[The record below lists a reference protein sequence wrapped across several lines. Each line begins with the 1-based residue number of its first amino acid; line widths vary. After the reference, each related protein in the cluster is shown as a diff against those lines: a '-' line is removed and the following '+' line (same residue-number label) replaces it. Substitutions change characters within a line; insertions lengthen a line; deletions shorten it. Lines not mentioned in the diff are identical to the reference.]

1 MCFIPAF
8 RSVDRENVQQ
18 QPMTSSAAAATAA
31 APPAPIVV
39 LAAKSKPPP
48 RPPPVQEDTI
58 EAAEAVQCSSKH
70 LLATSTNES
79 CDNGENFDGDDDV
92 PVTVIPLPSIQY
104 TDHPHPN
111 LDMLTAG
118 DDSGNAMENFEDE
131 IAPMVVRPSKQPPRL
146 ENLEAIGQ
154 AFMPTKVVNV
164 LCPHCRGKMSVEEL
178 KAHMPTCQGPLP
190 LASAPTP
197 PPPTAVLS
205 PAVAA
210 PVIAAAAASA
220 ATSTMASGIGAAPNP
235 NFVCNVCNKE
245 CPSENELAL
254 HKKRHKLDS
263 PLICEYCNQT
273 YTNRHRYEVH
283 VRFHTGET
291 PFKCHICGKGF
302 RDDRKMRLHVARHDG
317 SLPNKCDLCPR
328 SFEGPKALEKHKE
341 AHRMGRF
348 VQPKVIMNADGSMAM
363 ALPTEAGAGGPGI
376 GTSTVVPPTSAN
388 AAAQLDSSLTTPVI
402 GTEGQMNLAL
412 AGLQPIPPAA
422 AAAVAAANAAQAANN
437 ADPGSHDQDDQATI
451 SLSMDDL
458 MQYAQPVPDNVI
470 HEENG
475 LEDKLTAGR
484 TKFVPLNMDEFTG
497 GGGLSVGAGTTGSM
511 LLSSKVSDC
520 CLFIYYYLFMD
531 F

>member
-1 MCFIPAF
+1 
-8 RSVDRENVQQ
+8 
-18 QPMTSSAAAATAA
+18 MTSAATLATATPAA

-146 ENLEAIGQ
+146 ENLEAMGQQ
-154 AFMPTKVVNV
+154 AFMPTTKVVNV

-197 PPPTAVLS
+197 PPPTAVLP

-220 ATSTMASGIGAAPNP
+220 ATSTMASGIGAAAPNP
-235 NFVCNVCNKE
+235 NHVCNVCNKE

-437 ADPGSHDQDDQATI
+437 QADSGGHDQDDQATI

-497 GGGLSVGAGTTGSM
+497 GGGLGVGAGTTGSM

-520 CLFIYYYLFMD
+520 CLFFIIIFIYEFLMA
-531 F
+531 

>member
-1 MCFIPAF
+1 
-8 RSVDRENVQQ
+8 
-18 QPMTSSAAAATAA
+18 
-31 APPAPIVV
+31 
-39 LAAKSKPPP
+39 
-48 RPPPVQEDTI
+48 
-58 EAAEAVQCSSKH
+58 
-70 LLATSTNES
+70 
-79 CDNGENFDGDDDV
+79 
-92 PVTVIPLPSIQY
+92 
-104 TDHPHPN
+104 
-111 LDMLTAG
+111 
-118 DDSGNAMENFEDE
+118 
-131 IAPMVVRPSKQPPRL
+131 
-146 ENLEAIGQ
+146 
-154 AFMPTKVVNV
+154 
-164 LCPHCRGKMSVEEL
+164 
-178 KAHMPTCQGPLP
+178 
-190 LASAPTP
+190 
-197 PPPTAVLS
+197 
-205 PAVAA
+205 
-210 PVIAAAAASA
+210 
-220 ATSTMASGIGAAPNP
+220 
-235 NFVCNVCNKE
+235 
-245 CPSENELAL
+245 
-254 HKKRHKLDS
+254 
-263 PLICEYCNQT
+263 
-273 YTNRHRYEVH
+273 
-283 VRFHTGET
+283 
-291 PFKCHICGKGF
+291 
-302 RDDRKMRLHVARHDG
+302 MRRHVARHDG

-402 GTEGQMNLAL
+402 GTEGQTNLAL

-437 ADPGSHDQDDQATI
+437 ADPGGHDQDDQATI

-511 LLSSKVSDC
+511 LLSSKVSDY
-520 CLFIYYYLFMD
+520 CLSIYYYLFMD